1 VITVV
6 PLAIIALLTISFLDH
21 VAHVRHHAA

>member
-6 PLAIIALLTISFLDH
+6 PLSIIALLTIAFLDH
-21 VAHVRHHAA
+21 VAHARHRIA

>member
-6 PLAIIALLTISFLDH
+6 PLAIIALLTIAFLDH
-21 VAHVRHHAA
+21 VAHARQGAF